1 MYKDKCG
8 TGYENSTRA
17 IFQGAG
23 EYDIPIIEPTKITEN
38 NFIGFNEVLSSK
50 QNNCGVH
57 FFLEDYQFQRLWNTP
72 TGTLKSYKILIVCC
86 RLISVFTL
94 IIRQRC
100 KFIITIANIG

>member
-57 FFLEDYQFQRLWNTP
+57 FFWTITSFKDYGIHP
-72 TGTLKSYKILIVCC
+72 TGTLRVYKNSVVYY

-100 KFIITIANIG
+100 RFITTIASFG

>member
-72 TGTLKSYKILIVCC
+72 DRYIEKLQNFNCVLSPDFSLYTDYPTALQI
-86 RLISVFTL
+86 
-94 IIRQRC
+94 
-100 KFIITIANIG
+100 IITIANIG

>member
-8 TGYENSTRA
+8 TSYENSTRT
-17 IFQGAG
+17 IFEGAG
-23 EYDIPIIEPTKITEN
+23 EYDIPIIKPTKITEN
-38 NFIGFNEVLSSK
+38 KFIGFNEILSSSLTITSFRG
-50 QNNCGVH
+50 CGIH
-57 FFLEDYQFQRLWNTP
+57 P

-100 KFIITIANIG
+100 RFITTIASIG

>member
-57 FFLEDYQFQRLWNTP
+57 FFLEDYQFQRFGIHP

>member
-50 QNNCGVH
+50 QMRCA
-57 FFLEDYQFQRLWNTP
+57 FLFGRLP
-72 TGTLKSYKILIVCC
+72 VPKIMEY
-86 RLISVFTL
+86 T
-94 IIRQRC
+94 RQVY
-100 KFIITIANIG
+100 

>member
-50 QNNCGVH
+50 QNKCGVH
-57 FFLEDYQFQRLWNTP
+57 FFWTITSFRGCGIHP